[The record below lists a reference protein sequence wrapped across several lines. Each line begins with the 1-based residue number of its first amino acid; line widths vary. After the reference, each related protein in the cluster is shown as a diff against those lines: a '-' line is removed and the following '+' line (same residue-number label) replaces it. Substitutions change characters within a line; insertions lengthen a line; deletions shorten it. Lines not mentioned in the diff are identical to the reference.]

1 MCTRLATKFLLLL
14 LCSFGLITN
23 SYSQLQY
30 SFERINTENGLP
42 TNALKG
48 IVFDDVNRFLWVA
61 TESGILRYNGHGFQ
75 TFGDT
80 KETSILN
87 SRIINVVKKQDH
99 SIFGT
104 VEDASIFTIDK
115 NKIKYGNT
123 KQKVRY
129 ADEMLSYIYAP
140 ANLHRSKVKNSIN
153 LPLLKVSNNYFE
165 IEDYRLLMY
174 SKDTTVVLQ
183 KNIGNQGI
191 FVLGNQLFIISAN
204 GSVKKVVVGNDQKFT
219 TKFEPVSFTG
229 LPILQNKPSNSLFK
243 VFQDLSNEAAY
254 VLFGNNIYEIEY
266 KNGAV
271 SFTLRVPNLPSQD
284 YIRYFQFDKLTNTA
298 YLATDNRG
306 LIIAYPQ
313 YFVRRQ
319 PFFSSSLNSASAY
332 AQVLLPNGNIQVNSG
347 ALYGDAINQKN
358 GFFDK
363 VSEPRTFI
371 TSDSNF
377 LYTNFLG
384 VTEYNLKSKKRKLL
398 TNNSFYNRSAF
409 LQIGDSIYLFSNLG
423 VGYYSKTDS
432 LKKVFS
438 NEPKPETYTVYDVI
452 LYKRDVV
459 LMATSEGLFLYH
471 LKKNSITPFLKDP
484 NASHF
489 RTLYAYKDYFF
500 AGTYGS
506 GVYVIHNNTI
516 KKLPLDKNGYLN
528 FVHCFIPNNNDVW
541 ISTNKGIIKSS
552 FNGLIRSF
560 SNNQLKPN
568 YKYFGKQEGIDIL
581 EMNGG
586 CTPCAIKLNDGRISV
601 PGIDGLIQFD
611 PNLLPNNKIE
621 PFVYIDKIKLNDQIV
636 SEDFLFNK
644 AIPSNVSNIDIIL
657 GISGMVS
664 EENIEIEYKLDEK
677 ETWRSILVK
686 NPIVNIE
693 NPRFGKHYLT
703 IRWKN
708 TEASS
713 WNTRVLSYTI
723 AYPFYANP
731 YMYFAYFI
739 LLILSIFLYVKIKT
753 LFYVKRQKE
762 LESEV
767 DKKTKD
773 LQSLNAYLLGRN
785 QAKDQVIAIMN
796 HDILTPL
803 KYLHITAANLELKIK
818 DADAIK
824 PVGQIKATTKELEY
838 LTSNLLS
845 WVKFDAINQLD
856 QKQLVDVHLLFESII
871 DFVLPFKQS
880 DQVKI
885 VNNIPKEMII
895 KGWHDPMRVLFYNL
909 IMNSIRST
917 RNGFIEISA
926 ISNPDTLVI
935 SIKDTGVGMVEPMI
949 SYLLTGIKPKENF
962 VTPKNKTGNGVG
974 YQIIRNLVKLIFA
987 ELNIISKV
995 GVGTEVQIV
1004 LTKL

>member
-1 MCTRLATKFLLLL
+1 MCTRLAIKFLFVL
-14 LCSFGLITN
+14 LCALGLYTN
-23 SYSQLQY
+23 SFSQLQY

-48 IVFDDVNRFLWVA
+48 IVFDDLNRFLWVA

-87 SRIINVVKKQDH
+87 SRIINVVKKKDH

-104 VEDASIFTIDK
+104 VEDASVFTIEK
-115 NKIKYGNT
+115 NKIKYVNT

-140 ANLHRSKVKNSIN
+140 ANLHTSKDKNSIN
-153 LPLLKVSNNYFE
+153 LPLLKVNDNYFE
-165 IEDYRLLMY
+165 VEDYRLLMY
-174 SKDTTVVLQ
+174 SKDTTVILQ
-183 KNIGNQGI
+183 KNLDNQSI
-191 FVLGNQLFIISAN
+191 FVLADQLFIISSN
-204 GSVKKVVVGNDQKFT
+204 GSVNKVLVGNDQNFT
-219 TKFEPVSFTG
+219 TKLEAVSVSG
-229 LPILQNKPSNSLFK
+229 LPVLQKKSANTLFK

-254 VLFGNNIYEIEY
+254 VLFDNNIYEIEF

-271 SFTLRVPNLPSQD
+271 SFILRVPNLPSQD

-306 LIIAYPQ
+306 LIVARPQ

-319 PFFSSSLNSASAY
+319 PFYSSTLNSASAY

-347 ALYGDAINQKN
+347 ALYGDAVDQKN
-358 GFFDK
+358 GFFNK

-371 TSDSNF
+371 TSDSLF

-384 VTEYNLKSKKRKLL
+384 VTQYNLKSSERKLL
-398 TNNSFYNRSAF
+398 TSNSFYNRSAF
-409 LQIGDSIYLFSNLG
+409 LQLGDSIYLFSNLG
-423 VGYYSKTDS
+423 VGYFSKTDS
-432 LKKVFS
+432 VKKVFS
-438 NEPKPETYTVYDVI
+438 YGAMPETYTVYDVV
-452 LYKRDVV
+452 LYNRNAV

-471 LKKNSITPFLKDP
+471 LKTNTITLFFKDP
-484 NASHF
+484 NAAHF
-489 RTLYAYKDYFF
+489 RTLYVYNGYFL
-500 AGTYGS
+500 AGTYGG
-506 GVYVIHNNTI
+506 GVYVIHNKTI
-516 KKLPLDKNGYLN
+516 KPLPLDKNGYLK
-528 FVHCFIPNNNDVW
+528 FVHCFIPSNNDVW

-552 FNGLIRSF
+552 FNGLIINF

-568 YKYFGKQEGIDIL
+568 YKYYGKQEGIDIL

-601 PGIDGLIQFD
+601 PGIDGLIQFN
-611 PNLLPNNKIE
+611 PSLLPNSKIE
-621 PFVYIDKIKLNDQIV
+621 PFVYIDKFKFDNQIV
-636 SEDFLFNK
+636 SEDFFVNK
-644 AIPSNVSNIDIIL
+644 EVSQKVDNIEIIL
-657 GISGMVS
+657 GISGMIS
-664 EENIEIEYKLDEK
+664 EENIEVEYDIDNKG
-677 ETWRSILVK
+677 TWRSILVK
-686 NPIVNIE
+686 NPFINIE
-693 NPRFGKHYLT
+693 NPRSGRHNLT
-703 IRWKN
+703 IRWKS
-708 TEASS
+708 TDTTT
-713 WNTRVLSYTI
+713 WNSQVLSYTI
-723 AYPFYANP
+723 AYPWYAHP
-731 YMYFAYFI
+731 YMYFGYFLLLV
-739 LLILSIFLYVKIKT
+739 LLIYLYVTIKT
-753 LFYVKRQKE
+753 FIYVRRQRE
-762 LESEV
+762 LEAEV
-767 DKKTKD
+767 TVKTKD
-773 LQSLNAYLLGRN
+773 LQTLNTYLVGRN

-803 KYLHITAANLELKIK
+803 KYLHITAANLELKLK
-818 DADAIK
+818 DTDAVK

-845 WVKFDAINQLD
+845 WVKFDAINELD
-856 QKQLVDVHLLFESII
+856 QKQLVDVHLLFESIV

-880 DQVKI
+880 DQVGI
-885 VNNIPKEMII
+885 INNIPKGLVI

-917 RNGFIEISA
+917 NKGLIEISA
-926 ISNPDTLVI
+926 ISNTDVVTI
-935 SIKDTGVGMVEPMI
+935 SIKDSGVGMSESMI
-949 SYLLTGIKPKENF
+949 SYLLTGTKPKDNF
-962 VTPKNKTGNGVG
+962 VTPKYKTGNGVG

-987 ELNIISKV
+987 ELKIVSKV